1 MTDGTQASRSV
12 WNGFFSALLLAA
24 SLLLV
29 GLHYLHL
36 KADFPHFSPWDDPAR
51 FTDEG
56 WYAGAALRHFLSGGW
71 RLPGDFNPAVA
82 LPVYPVVVTA
92 LFRFTGVGIV
102 ALRALNVTFFA
113 ASLLTVWLLVKRYS
127 HPLAAAGA
135 VFLIACCPFYY
146 AYSRLGTIEP
156 LLALECLLALLAASS
171 ITRAQSGLSYKL
183 PSLAVGV
190 LLAAMVFTKTPGICL
205 YPAVFYL
212 MASRCNFSFREVLR
226 PMALAAGAAGVIAI
240 AYGAIVL
247 RAGLADDFSNLFA
260 INKGRIH
267 GRILL
272 STVWAAA
279 KQGSTM
285 GPLFYLVAVAAML
298 SFPIVRRKRQAPLFI
313 ASMLG
318 VAGYG
323 AFIVYHGWLI
333 PRYYLVPMPLMAI
346 ALVLALA
353 GMAQSRLLPFRLLT
367 AALTAMLLLSC
378 VSQIRTLLLWSRN
391 PSYSYVQAAQA
402 IYRII
407 DRDPSNDRVVLSSVS
422 EQMALLTGESGVFVN
437 PVYGTTELRPRIL
450 RYKPGWSITFDL
462 AEPEKGIYS
471 EQLVDREPIFGD
483 DRVHSQLLLYKLT
496 LNLR

>member
-1 MTDGTQASRSV
+1 
-12 WNGFFSALLLAA
+12 
-24 SLLLV
+24 
-29 GLHYLHL
+29 
-36 KADFPHFSPWDDPAR
+36 
-51 FTDEG
+51 
-56 WYAGAALRHFLSGGW
+56 
-71 RLPGDFNPAVA
+71 
-82 LPVYPVVVTA
+82 
-92 LFRFTGVGIV
+92 
-102 ALRALNVTFFA
+102 
-113 ASLLTVWLLVKRYS
+113 
-127 HPLAAAGA
+127 
-135 VFLIACCPFYY
+135 
-146 AYSRLGTIEP
+146 
-156 LLALECLLALLAASS
+156 
-171 ITRAQSGLSYKL
+171 
-183 PSLAVGV
+183 
-190 LLAAMVFTKTPGICL
+190 
-205 YPAVFYL
+205 
-212 MASRCNFSFREVLR
+212 
-226 PMALAAGAAGVIAI
+226 
-240 AYGAIVL
+240 
-247 RAGLADDFSNLFA
+247 
-260 INKGRIH
+260 
-267 GRILL
+267 
-272 STVWAAA
+272 
-279 KQGSTM
+279 
-285 GPLFYLVAVAAML
+285 ML